1 MEPKSLR
8 YVIYA
13 ERGKPD
19 VLPLGKRAVRQADGS
34 AGKGCRSKQRPVCNE
49 PDRGS
54 DFAPR
59 ESGQTSGRSFGTRKF
74 EKPLKAGKQMTA
86 GVILTGASAHRK

>member
-1 MEPKSLR
+1 MPEKAKAGL
-8 YVIYA
+8 Y
-13 ERGKPD
+13 PD
-19 VLPLGKRAVRQADGS
+19 GHYN
-34 AGKGCRSKQRPVCNE
+34 NE

-86 GVILTGASAHRK
+86 GVILTGASAHRKCDGCKRVSCRVFNGN